1 MKQVKPASGT
11 VPSSTA
17 APAVGEEGQPAGE
30 VGPIVVVAVVTPN
43 APPSVLVKR
52 KRDDAI
58 RSLGRK
64 KSKAPIS
71 FRSLR

>member
-52 KRDDAI
+52 KRDDGVGP
-58 RSLGRK
+58 SGRK
-64 KSKAPIS
+64 KSKAPM
-71 FRSLR
+71 SL